1 MKVIKTYQ
9 QNFTGFDPNV
19 SWSFKFSR
27 IYKQNPKHKLIL
39 RVNCLA
45 QYDSGGAGG
54 GNIALAPHLYF
65 MKNMSRAQSS
75 SASTAEDGQTKRIP
89 PNDFFL
95 GSLGGGVITLNGTRG
110 DNWIVNSPS
119 ITLDELPLD
128 SMTIYYLQCG
138 TEGILT
144 STTVQ
149 PFISFEI
156 DEVDMS

>member
-9 QNFTGFDPNV
+9 QNFTGLDAGT

-45 QYDSGGAGG
+45 QYDSGGTGG

-65 MKNMSRAQSS
+65 MKNLSGVQGS
-75 SASTAEDGQTKRIP
+75 SASSTEDGQTKRIS

-95 GSLGGGVITLNGTRG
+95 GALGGGVITLNGTRG
-110 DNWIVNSPS
+110 DIWIVDSPS
-119 ITLDELPLD
+119 ITLEELPLD
-128 SMTIYYLQCG
+128 PMTIYYLQCG
-138 TEGILT
+138 TESILT